1 MKVHDRIL
9 QDVAYPRQNPGREGV
24 PEGFKEILARALE
37 KAPSLKEAAPT
48 QGVNETLGGVYE
60 LAEEVISLLG
70 RVSAGDHEA
79 LNLLAPKAQELEKLA
94 QSLKGSAREFLEEL
108 SLTVAVSRAKAEE
121 GFI

>member
-9 QDVAYPRQNPGREGV
+9 QDVASPRQNPGRKEA

-37 KAPSLKEAAPT
+37 KAPSLKEAAPA
-48 QGVNETLGGVYE
+48 QSVSKTLGGVYE
-60 LAEEVISLLG
+60 LAEEVIALLG